1 MSEPIA
7 APTDV
12 RAADDSNAAAP
23 TPRSYPPEAILTPAQ
38 AAAWL
43 GVSVKTLETLPIRRR
58 KVGHRTVRYLGRWIL
73 EFMEVQ

>member
-1 MSEPIA
+1 MSEPSA
-7 APTDV
+7 APTAEF
-12 RAADDSNAAAP
+12 AAAESNAAPP

-43 GVSVKTLETLPIRRR
+43 RVSVKTLETLPIRRR
-58 KVGHRTVRYLGRWIL
+58 KVGHRTVRYLGRWII